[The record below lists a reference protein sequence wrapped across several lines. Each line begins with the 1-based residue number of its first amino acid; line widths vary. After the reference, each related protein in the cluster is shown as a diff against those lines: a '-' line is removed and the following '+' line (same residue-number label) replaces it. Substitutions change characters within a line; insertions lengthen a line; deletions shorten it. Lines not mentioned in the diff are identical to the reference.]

1 MIVGGRG
8 TRTLL
13 ASPQTEGPHVLNPLD
28 VDDLRARVQ
37 TAIDAQLTAQ
47 RAVLAPVGAASD
59 PLLDAATGLL
69 RGGKRL
75 RAAFFYW
82 AYRAAGGQDSTALIR
97 AATAMEMF
105 QAAAL
110 IHDDV
115 MDDSDTRRGQPAV
128 HRRLAGLHTENGWLG
143 DPDRFGAAGAV
154 LVGDLCLTWTDEL
167 YATSGLPDA
176 ELAQGR
182 TAFDAMRNQLMAGQ
196 FLDVLEAALGW
207 EGASTEQRVERARH
221 VARVKSARYTV
232 EQPLLVGAG
241 CGGADDTLLKALGTY
256 GLALGEAFQQRD
268 DLLGVFGD
276 PAATGKP
283 AGDDLQEG
291 KRTVLIA
298 YTLAGLDDVAT
309 ARFESLLGSPDLG
322 AADLAWMCDRI
333 RDTGAVDTVEAL
345 ITRLADEAR
354 EALGAAEVQDPTAGS
369 VLDGLITLAT
379 DRNA

>member
-1 MIVGGRG
+1 M
-8 TRTLL
+8 
-13 ASPQTEGPHVLNPLD
+13 PNPLD
-28 VDDLRARVQ
+28 VVDLRARVQ
-37 TAIDAQLTAQ
+37 VAIDAQLTAQ
-47 RAVLAPVGAASD
+47 RAVLAPVGDAAD
-59 PLLDAATGLL
+59 PLLDAATDLL

-82 AYRAAGGQDSTALIR
+82 AYRAAGGPDSDHLVR
-97 AATAMEMF
+97 AATSMEMF

-128 HRRLAGLHTENGWLG
+128 HRRLADLHAGQGWIG
-143 DPDRFGAAGAV
+143 DSDRFGGAGAV

-167 YATSGLPDA
+167 YATSGLPDT
-176 ELAQGR
+176 ELALGR
-182 TAFDAMRNQLMAGQ
+182 TTFDAMRNQLMAGQ

-207 EGASTEQRVERARH
+207 EGASTEQRIDRARH

-232 EQPLLVGAG
+232 EQPVLIGAS
-241 CGGADDTLLKALGTY
+241 CAGADELLLKSLGAY

-276 PAATGKP
+276 PQATGKP

-298 YTLAGLDDVAT
+298 HTLAGLTGADLE
-309 ARFESLLGSPDLG
+309 RFESLLGAPDL
-322 AADLAWMCDRI
+322 APDDLSWMCDQI
-333 RDTGAVDTVEAL
+333 RETGAVDEVEAL
-345 ITRLADEAR
+345 IARLADDAAAALASAEIQDAQAR
-354 EALGAAEVQDPTAGS
+354 T
-369 VLDGLITLAT
+369 VLEQLIALAT
-379 DRNA
+379 DRSA